1 LTEQGFFAD
10 WLPSDA
16 YNLCTPGMDGSKSKV
31 QAFKNFMSGPERILI
46 CTHAT
51 LRFAY
56 EELSDT
62 DFDGTLLAIDEFHH
76 VSASEENKLGELLR
90 GIMAR
95 STAHIVAMTGSYFR
109 GDTVAVLHPD
119 DEARFTKVTYNYYE
133 QLNGYEHLK
142 SLGIGY
148 HFYQGRYTSAI
159 SEILDTDKKTILHI
173 PNVNS
178 GESLKDKYRE
188 VDIILDSIGEVV
200 GTDPDTGVIS
210 IKRHSDGKVLRV
222 ADLVNDDPRTRDRIV
237 GYLRDMKT
245 VDDMDLIIA
254 LGMAKEGFDWPFCE
268 HALTV
273 GYRGSLTEIIQ
284 IIGRATRDST
294 NKTHAQFTNL
304 IAQPDASDDAVK
316 LSVNNMLK
324 AITASLLMEQVLAP
338 TFQFKTKL
346 SDEDRAEAGEIKII
360 GFKTPSSQRVKDI
373 VESDIND
380 LKATILQDS
389 AMLRAMP
396 GNMDPEVIN
405 KYLIPKIIQ
414 TKYPELSEKEVEE
427 VRQHVVVD
435 SVVRSSEIIERGDQ
449 RFIRMADQFVNID
462 DLHIDLI
469 DSINPFQKAFEILSK
484 SVTTKVL
491 KVIQEAIES
500 TRIKM
505 DFEEAKILWPK
516 IKSFTQ
522 QHEREPSLN
531 TSDPLERRMAEC
543 VVWLKE
549 EKRKQAAQNP
559 H

>member
-1 LTEQGFFAD
+1 
-10 WLPSDA
+10 
-16 YNLCTPGMDGSKSKV
+16 
-31 QAFKNFMSGPERILI
+31 
-46 CTHAT
+46 
-51 LRFAY
+51 
-56 EELSDT
+56 
-62 DFDGTLLAIDEFHH
+62 
-76 VSASEENKLGELLR
+76 
-90 GIMAR
+90 
-95 STAHIVAMTGSYFR
+95 
-109 GDTVAVLHPD
+109 
-119 DEARFTKVTYNYYE
+119 
-133 QLNGYEHLK
+133 
-142 SLGIGY
+142 
-148 HFYQGRYTSAI
+148 
-159 SEILDTDKKTILHI
+159 
-173 PNVNS
+173 
-178 GESLKDKYRE
+178 
-188 VDIILDSIGEVV
+188 
-200 GTDPDTGVIS
+200 
-210 IKRHSDGKVLRV
+210 
-222 ADLVNDDPRTRDRIV
+222 
-237 GYLRDMKT
+237 
-245 VDDMDLIIA
+245 
-254 LGMAKEGFDWPFCE
+254 
-268 HALTV
+268 
-273 GYRGSLTEIIQ
+273 
-284 IIGRATRDST
+284 
-294 NKTHAQFTNL
+294 
-304 IAQPDASDDAVK
+304 
-316 LSVNNMLK
+316 
-324 AITASLLMEQVLAP
+324 
-338 TFQFKTKL
+338 
-346 SDEDRAEAGEIKII
+346 
-360 GFKTPSSQRVKDI
+360 VKDI

-543 VVWLKE
+543 VCL
-549 EKRKQAAQNP
+549 A
-559 H
+559 